1 MIEELTKREKEVI
14 KLIAYGLTNEQIAK
28 KMFVSESTIK
38 SHTAEIYSKF
48 GLTKSE
54 TNPNTIVR
62 LQAVLI
68 YLKDKGYLKDE
79 YFN

>member
-28 KMFVSESTIK
+28 KMFISELTLRSYIGT
-38 SHTAEIYSKF
+38 IYSKF
-48 GLTKSE
+48 GLSNSKG
-54 TNPNTIVR
+54 NNNTIAR

-68 YLKDKGYLKDE
+68 YLKEKGYLKDE